1 MDENENLSQ
10 ENAIP
15 ELTYRGVDLASE
27 APGNERADTNTTSNA
42 SVGSVVARIE
52 NILMHIVDA
61 LHVGEELAIVHTSR
75 RSRHSTSTQP
85 EMVRYPGR
93 NLQESVKFA
102 RILVILQLSH
112 DALVSGTVLTKRHIF
127 YQHQNLFDKQSQV
140 DDLVDDIAFNMGV
153 SRGNLNI
160 VAASKGVLAGPL
172 IIRLNDGSSLD
183 PCSGDMV
190 SLLYFTIDLVLRDVG
205 SCYSDQSVNLWRRHP
220 RYQLGSGRG
229 KGRCLSIPLFFPI
242 LENVFVRPWC
252 AYHGLFDYD
261 PDGVKILRCYR
272 YGSER
277 LSHETCISTQTLQ
290 WLGVKS
296 NHLFRDYTSAL
307 PIGSDSVSQSS
318 RVSMTSTSCRD
329 PVSYLSARERA
340 AAISTLKKMEHIS
353 GNDVEVSEM
362 RRELQLML
370 TLGVKAE
377 IEWLDE
383 SGDLCSWLDG
393 EITGYQPTQ
402 SPHLY
407 KILHFWHENITKR
420 IIMAPKLTEDE
431 IDDLIYFSRAGEQE
445 DLTESIKT
453 LAERENASPA
463 EIVAA
468 AQDASNKSTCLHMAT
483 GNGHLEI
490 VRQLIQYFDSR
501 PKEQKQAFLDESNE
515 AGNTGMHWAALGGHL
530 DVIKLL
536 LEQGASPALAN
547 EQNYVPLDL
556 AYFNHKNEVAEYFLS
571 TAKKMEDENQEE
583 GGLSAAVETVE
594 IEDGEKS
601 EEKKET
607 S

>member
-1 MDENENLSQ
+1 MDEDDNLSQ
-10 ENAIP
+10 ENATP
-15 ELTYRGVDLASE
+15 ELTDRGVNLASE

-75 RSRHSTSTQP
+75 RSRRSTSAQP

-183 PCSGDMV
+183 PCSGDM
-190 SLLYFTIDLVLRDVG
+190 L
-205 SCYSDQSVNLWRRHP
+205 
-220 RYQLGSGRG
+220 
-229 KGRCLSIPLFFPI
+229 PI
-242 LENVFVRPWC
+242 L
-252 AYHGLFDYD
+252 GLFDYD

-277 LSHETCISTQTLQ
+277 LSHETGISTQTLQ

-296 NHLFRDYTSAL
+296 NHLFRDYNSAL
-307 PIGSDSVSQSS
+307 PISSDSVSQSS

-393 EITGYQPTQ
+393 EIG
-402 SPHLY
+402 
-407 KILHFWHENITKR
+407 E
-420 IIMAPKLTEDE
+420 A
-431 IDDLIYFSRAGEQE
+431 LIS
-445 DLTESIKT
+445 DSI
-453 LAERENASPA
+453 
-463 EIVAA
+463 
-468 AQDASNKSTCLHMAT
+468 
-483 GNGHLEI
+483 
-490 VRQLIQYFDSR
+490 
-501 PKEQKQAFLDESNE
+501 
-515 AGNTGMHWAALGGHL
+515 
-530 DVIKLL
+530 
-536 LEQGASPALAN
+536 
-547 EQNYVPLDL
+547 
-556 AYFNHKNEVAEYFLS
+556 
-571 TAKKMEDENQEE
+571 
-583 GGLSAAVETVE
+583 
-594 IEDGEKS
+594 
-601 EEKKET
+601 
-607 S
+607 